1 MVIKKVVNKK
11 VIAFD
16 FNLDITKSNLLS
28 CLCTECCLEELFIEI
43 YTVEK
48 NEISISQRLLQ
59 MGFNI
64 VNIPYKNGTQDV
76 AIKMNTCELPVLL
89 STLSE
94 YDFEEVTVW
103 SADERWEQHLFL
115 KSANQKNYVE
125 NENNLYLCYNYSEK
139 KVELYLN
146 PNYDFEK
153 INSLIKKYTVKK
165 LFQDS
170 L

>member
-1 MVIKKVVNKK
+1 MEIKKIVNEK

-16 FNLDITKSNLLS
+16 FHLDITKCTLLS
-28 CLCTECCLEELFIEI
+28 CLCTECRLEELFIDI

-64 VNIPYKNGTQDV
+64 VNILYKNGTQDV
-76 AIKMNTCELPVLL
+76 AIKMNTRELPVFL
-89 STLSE
+89 STLTA
-94 YDFEEVTVW
+94 YDFEEITVW

-115 KSANQKNYVE
+115 KSANPKKYVE
-125 NENNLYLCYNYSEK
+125 HENNLYLCYNYSEK

-146 PNYDFEK
+146 PNYDSEK
-153 INSLIKKYTVKK
+153 INSLIKKHSVKQG
-165 LFQDS
+165 F
-170 L
+170 